1 MLGAVV
7 KWQKINEKTKIA
19 RVCSPARET
28 KKMTTVL
35 SVVTAVVPNTLA
47 YFTEAKLK
55 TCSLQTIVSRQ
66 KFRERLNFKASL
78 LTALRSAAQAINIL
92 RL

>member
-7 KWQKINEKTKIA
+7 KWQKINEKTKIS

-35 SVVTAVVPNTLA
+35 SVVTAVAPNTLA
-47 YFTEAKLK
+47 YCTEAKLK
-55 TCSLQTIVSRQ
+55 TFLLQTIVSRQ